1 MTILSAYNTPRN
13 TYTASASQTSF
24 AISFEFYQVADIKVY
39 KNGTLLTYNATPS
52 TSSQYKI
59 TGTPSPSDD
68 AYEFGQGGT
77 ITLGAGA
84 NVNDIIVIIRDI
96 SIERTTD
103 FNSAGAFDITALNTQ
118 LDTLTSVVADIK
130 TQTDR
135 SVKLLDTD
143 IVSATVTLPDKATRQ
158 SKILGFD
165 ANGNAETSISSTGL
179 GTLSAITGDITIVAG
194 IAADVTTVASND
206 ANVTTVGTNIG
217 SVNTVAT
224 NIADIITVANDLNE
238 AVSEVETV
246 ADDLNEAISEIDTVS
261 NNITDVQTVGD
272 ATNIANITTV
282 AGEITPTNNIST
294 VAGAT
299 PNINTVAGQI
309 SPTNNILTVANANAN
324 IATVAGD
331 SANIALVAGA
341 ISPTNNIATVATNV
355 AGINNFAERYRV
367 SATAPTTS
375 LDLGDLYF
383 DTTSNTMKV
392 YSSSG
397 FINAGSSVNGTADRF
412 KYTATASQVTFT
424 GPDDNTSTLAYDA
437 GFLDVYLNG
446 IKLVNGTDFTASNGT
461 SIVLATGASVSD
473 ILEVIAYGTFQL
485 ANFSITDATDVPPM
499 GTAGQILQVN
509 SGATALEFANNN
521 SAEVYGFNKNASGEL
536 IVTTTNGGVDSINAA
551 TYAGFDDVLFSASG
565 FTFSISNGNLVA
577 TI

>member
-282 AGEITPTNNIST
+282 AG
-294 VAGAT
+294 AT

-341 ISPTNNIATVATNV
+341 ISPTNNIATVATNI
-355 AGINNFAERYRV
+355 AGINSFGERYRV

-383 DTTSNTMKV
+383 DTTSDTMKV
-392 YSSSG
+392 YSSGG

-473 ILEVIAYGTFQL
+473 ILEVVAYGTFQL

-499 GTAGQILQVN
+499 GTVGQILQVN
-509 SGATALEFANNN
+509 SGATALEFATLQGGNITTEGEFFSNYN
-521 SAEVYGFNKNASGEL
+521 TITANATSTVSATVNA
-536 IVTTTNGGVDSINAA
+536 
-551 TYAGFDDVLFSASG
+551 VLFGPITVNSG
-565 FTFSISNGNLVA
+565 ITWTISGTLG
-577 TI
+577 II